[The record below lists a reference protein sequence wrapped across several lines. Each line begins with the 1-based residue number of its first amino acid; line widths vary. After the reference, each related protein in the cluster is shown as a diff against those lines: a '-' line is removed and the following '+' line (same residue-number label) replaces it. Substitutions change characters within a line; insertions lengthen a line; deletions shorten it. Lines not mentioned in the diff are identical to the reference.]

1 MARHGNSL
9 PNTLPKNRMAHFSLS
24 SLSPPPPPSSS
35 SSSSSSSRQLQ
46 RRVFFRSFTVQSSSS
61 SSVSGLSSKPKVV
74 VTRERGKN
82 GKLIN
87 ALEKHGINCLELPLI
102 EHTRLPD
109 LERLSSLLSADNAFD
124 WIVIT
129 SPEAG
134 LVFLDAWKGV
144 EEDHQPK
151 NHEQREQELKKTREA
166 SKLTVSVRRV
176 TTTTVISEEGSI
188 DGHKPETEPTTAA
201 MSEEGTIDGHEPET
215 VPKWLIR
222 TQMRTRVSNVA
233 LVSLASGTPKVK
245 VGVVGA
251 GTASIFE
258 EVAQSSKCLDV
269 AFEPSKATGKVLA
282 SELPKHGNKK
292 CTVLYPASA
301 KASAEIGSILD
312 GKTTNKEGL
321 SNRGFE
327 VTRLNTYTTV
337 PVHHVDQIVLM
348 QALSAP
354 VVTVASPSAVRAW
367 VNLISESECWGNSVA
382 CIGETTA
389 LAAKRLGLRNVYHPT
404 NPGLEGWVDSIL
416 EALKFFQ
423 GPAGFDWQPI
433 IAGVISKRAH
443 SYVKFSQNKR
453 DKSQTAEQKGV
464 KPFAF
469 AE

>member
-1 MARHGNSL
+1 
-9 PNTLPKNRMAHFSLS
+9 MAHFSLS

-46 RRVFFRSFTVQSSSS
+46 RRVFFRSFTVQSSSSSSSS

-109 LERLSSLLSADNAFD
+109 LERLSSLLSDNAFD

-134 LVFLDAWKGV
+134 LVFLDAWK
-144 EEDHQPK
+144 
-151 NHEQREQELKKTREA
+151 
-166 SKLTVSVRRV
+166 
-176 TTTTVISEEGSI
+176 
-188 DGHKPETEPTTAA
+188 
-201 MSEEGTIDGHEPET
+201 
-215 VPKWLIR
+215 
-222 TQMRTRVSNVA
+222 
-233 LVSLASGTPKVK
+233 ASGTPKVK

-301 KASAEIGSILD
+301 KASAEIE
-312 GKTTNKEGL
+312 EGL

-327 VTRLNTYTTV
+327 VTRLNTYTTALIPIVFFQV

-416 EALKFFQ
+416 EALKVRDQFQ
-423 GPAGFDWQPI
+423 KVQ
-433 IAGVISKRAH
+433 
-443 SYVKFSQNKR
+443 
-453 DKSQTAEQKGV
+453 
-464 KPFAF
+464 
-469 AE
+469 

>member
-1 MARHGNSL
+1 
-9 PNTLPKNRMAHFSLS
+9 MAHFSLS

-46 RRVFFRSFTVQSSSS
+46 RRVFFRSFTVQSSSSSSSS

-109 LERLSSLLSADNAFD
+109 LERLSSLLSDNAFD

-134 LVFLDAWKGV
+134 LVFLDAWK
-144 EEDHQPK
+144 
-151 NHEQREQELKKTREA
+151 
-166 SKLTVSVRRV
+166 
-176 TTTTVISEEGSI
+176 
-188 DGHKPETEPTTAA
+188 
-201 MSEEGTIDGHEPET
+201 
-215 VPKWLIR
+215 
-222 TQMRTRVSNVA
+222 
-233 LVSLASGTPKVK
+233 ASGTPKVK

-269 AFEPSKATGKVLA
+269 AFEPSKGKVLA

-301 KASAEIGSILD
+301 KASAEIE
-312 GKTTNKEGL
+312 EGL

-327 VTRLNTYTTV
+327 VTRLNTYTTALIPIVFFQV

-404 NPGLEGWVDSIL
+404 NPGLEGYFPLLSYL
-416 EALKFFQ
+416 LTPYAL
-423 GPAGFDWQPI
+423 
-433 IAGVISKRAH
+433 
-443 SYVKFSQNKR
+443 N
-453 DKSQTAEQKGV
+453 
-464 KPFAF
+464 
-469 AE
+469 